1 MEQICFELENV
12 EVTYLDKEV
21 LKIER
26 LAIHQF
32 DRIGIVG
39 KNGAGKSTLLKL
51 LAGIVQPTSG
61 KVHRLVE
68 NGYFEQLEA
77 PSARDADPA
86 LLGRLDVPRDSNQL
100 SGGEQTRMKLAQLF
114 THYYEAL
121 LIDEPTTHLDQEG
134 ISFLLDELRYYY
146 GALVLISHDRAV
158 LDELVTTI
166 WEVHEGKVRI
176 YSGNYSEYMARK
188 KLEREQQSQAHE
200 QFIKEKSR
208 LEKAAQEKM
217 KKAEKVAQ
225 AGRLTKKEAKAKPDK
240 SFMTKSKG
248 TSQKAIQRA
257 AKAIEQR
264 MEKLQEVDAVKE
276 DRHIIFHKSRSLELH
291 NKFPI
296 MADRFTL
303 QVDNKALLNEVSFQL
318 ALGKKIAITGN
329 NGSGKSTLL
338 HHIAIKAPGLTIS
351 PKAKIG
357 YFRQMSYQF
366 RKDETV
372 LEFLK
377 NRSEYDE
384 GFLRSVL
391 HSMLFVSTDLLKSVK
406 SLSGGEAIRLQLCQL
421 FLGEYNILLLDE
433 PTNFLDVFCI
443 EALERFLEGYE
454 GTVILVSH
462 DRKFIERVADCEY
475 VIEEKRLKVR
485 NN

>member
-26 LAIHQF
+26 LAVHQF

-39 KNGAGKSTLLKL
+39 KNGAGKSTLVKL
-51 LAGIVQPTSG
+51 LAGKIQPASG
-61 KVHRLVE
+61 AVKCHVE
-68 NGYFEQLEA
+68 CGYFEQLEA
-77 PSARDADPA
+77 PARAEADLA
-86 LLGRLDVPRDSNQL
+86 LLGKLAVPQDSGQL
-100 SGGEQTRMKLAQLF
+100 SGGEQTRLKLAQLF

-121 LIDEPTTHLDQEG
+121 LIDEPTTHLDQDG

-166 WEVHEGKVRI
+166 WEVRDGEVHI
-176 YSGNYSEYMARK
+176 YTGNYSEYMAQK
-188 KLEREQQSQAHE
+188 QLEREQQNQAHE
-200 QFIKEKSR
+200 QFLKEKHR

-217 KKAEKVAQ
+217 KKAEKIAQ
-225 AGRLTKKEAKAKPDK
+225 AGSMSKKEAKSKANRMFE
-240 SFMTKSKG
+240 SKSKG
-248 TSQKAIQRA
+248 TSQKAMHRA

-264 MEKLQEVDAVKE
+264 MEKLEEVKAVQEERQIVFRQSKQ
-276 DRHIIFHKSRSLELH
+276 LELH

-296 MADRFTL
+296 MADRLTL
-303 QVDNKALLNEVSFQL
+303 QVEGKALLEEVSFQL
-318 ALGKKIAITGN
+318 PLGKKIAITGA

-338 HHIAIKAPGLTIS
+338 HHIANNGADLTIS

-366 RKDETV
+366 SSDETV
-372 LEFLK
+372 LQFVK
-377 NRSEYDE
+377 NRSDYDE

-391 HSMLFVSTDLLKSVK
+391 HSMQFIGTDLQKSVK

-433 PTNFLDVFCI
+433 PTNFLDIQAI
-443 EALERFLEGYE
+443 EALERFIAAYE
-454 GTVILVSH
+454 GTIVFVSH
-462 DRKFIERVADCEY
+462 DQSFIKNAADLQFK
-475 VIEEKRLKVR
+475 ISEKKM
-485 NN
+485 NQE

>member
-1 MEQICFELENV
+1 MEQICFELQNV
-12 EVTYLDKEV
+12 EVTFLDKEI

-39 KNGAGKSTLLKL
+39 KNGAGKSTLIKM
-51 LAGIVQPTSG
+51 LAGIIQPTKG
-61 KVHRLVE
+61 QVHRLVE
-68 NGYFEQLEA
+68 SGYFEQLEI
-77 PSARDADPA
+77 PEIRQADPA
-86 LLGRLDVPRDSNQL
+86 LVGKLAVPKDSNQL
-100 SGGEQTRMKLAQLF
+100 SGGEQTRLKLAQLF
-114 THYYEAL
+114 SHYYEAL
-121 LIDEPTTHLDQEG
+121 LIDEPTTHLDQKG

-166 WEVHEGKVRI
+166 WEIDEGEIHV
-176 YSGNYSEYMARK
+176 YTGNYSEYLAQK
-188 KLEREQQSQAHE
+188 KLERLQQSQAHE
-200 QFIKEKSR
+200 QFIKEKNR

-225 AGRLTKKEAKAKPDK
+225 ANRMSKKEARAKPNK

-248 TSQKAIQRA
+248 TSQKSIQRA

-264 MEKLQEVDAVKE
+264 VEKLQEIEAVKE
-276 DRHIIFHKSRSLELH
+276 DSPIVFRQSKAVELH

-303 QVDNKALLNEVSFQL
+303 QVEGKVLLKEISFQL
-318 ALGKKIAITGN
+318 PLGKIVAITGN

-338 HHIAIKAPGLTIS
+338 SHIANKAPGLIIS

-357 YFRQMSYQF
+357 YFRQMSYQL
-366 RKDETV
+366 T
-372 LEFLK
+372 K
-377 NRSEYDE
+377 NESVWEMIKNSSDYDE
-384 GFLRSVL
+384 GLLRSVL
-391 HSMLFVSTDLLKSVK
+391 HSMQFVGTDIQKHVK
-406 SLSGGEAIRLQLCQL
+406 SLSGGEAIRIKLCEL

-433 PTNFLDVFCI
+433 PTNFLDIQAI
-443 EALERFLEGYE
+443 EALEKFIKGYE
-454 GTVILVSH
+454 GAIIFVSH
-462 DRKFIERVADCEY
+462 DRTFIERVAEQVY
-475 VIEEKRLKVR
+475 VMEDQQLKLKD
-485 NN
+485 

>member
-12 EVTYLDKEV
+12 EVTYLDKQV
-21 LKIER
+21 IKTNR

-51 LAGIVQPTSG
+51 LVGKIQPTSG
-61 KVHRLVE
+61 VVNRHVDC
-68 NGYFEQLEA
+68 GYFEQLEA
-77 PSARDADPA
+77 PTATEADAA
-86 LLGRLDVPRDSNQL
+86 LVGKLAVPKDSDQL
-100 SGGEQTRMKLAQLF
+100 SGGEQTRLKLAQLF
-114 THYYEAL
+114 TNYYEAL

-146 GALVLISHDRAV
+146 GALVLISHDRTV

-166 WEVHEGKVRI
+166 WEIRDGEI
-176 YSGNYSEYMARK
+176 YVYKGNYSEYK
-188 KLEREQQSQAHE
+188 EQKQIEREQQQQAHE
-200 QFIKEKSR
+200 QFLKEKSR

-217 KKAEKVAQ
+217 KKAEKIAQ
-225 AGRLTKKEAKAKPDK
+225 AGSMSKKESKAKANRMFE
-240 SFMTKSKG
+240 SKSKG
-248 TSQKAIQRA
+248 TSQKSVHRA

-264 MEKLQEVDAVKE
+264 MEQLQEVDAVQEERKIVF
-276 DRHIIFHKSRSLELH
+276 RQSKSVELH

-296 MADRFTL
+296 MAERLTL
-303 QVDNKALLNEVSFQL
+303 QLKDKMLLNDTSFQL
-318 ALGKKIAITGN
+318 PLGKKIAITGA

-338 HHIAIKAPGLTIS
+338 HHIAEQGKGLTIS

-366 RKDETV
+366 SSDETV
-372 LEFLK
+372 LEFVK
-377 NRSEYDE
+377 SRSDYEE

-391 HSMLFVSTDLLKSVK
+391 HLMQFVGTDLRKNVT

-433 PTNFLDVFCI
+433 PTNFLDIQAI
-443 EALERFLEGYE
+443 EALERFIAGYE
-454 GTVILVSH
+454 GTIVFVSH
-462 DRKFIERVADCEY
+462 DRRFIRKIADQELLILEKNL
-475 VIEEKRLKVR
+475 IEV
-485 NN
+485 